1 MTDPGV
7 SHRLFFHAFSEPP
20 VSHPASMPELS
31 IIAPAFNEEDNV
43 EPLIDRIAEIFV
55 PAGVDFET
63 LIVDDCSTDKTSEKL
78 LKLARKHPWL
88 RIVRLEKNSG
98 LAAAMDAGFRNA
110 RGRVW
115 GTLDADM
122 QNDPAE
128 ILRLMKMLS
137 PDVDMVNG
145 WRKDRQDKNRF
156 TRRFQ
161 TKIAN
166 GIRNRLSGD
175 NIKDSAC
182 GLKVYK
188 RECLEGFTLYKGMH
202 RFFPTLVKIRGF
214 HVIEV
219 PITHHQRLHGVT
231 KYGPGTVGGAR
242 AFRAF
247 VDLLAVRWMK
257 KRVIRY
263 QTRELTP
270 SSTTLPPGAAP

>member
-1 MTDPGV
+1 VPDLPDHA
-7 SHRLFFHAFSEPP
+7 HRPD
-20 VSHPASMPELS
+20 LS

-43 EPLIDRIAEIFV
+43 EPLIERIHEIFS
-55 PAGVDFET
+55 PAGLTFET

-78 LKLARKHPWL
+78 LQLAQKYPWL
-88 RIVRLEKNSG
+88 RIIRLQKNSG
-98 LAAAMDAGFRNA
+98 QTAAMDAGFRHA
-110 RGRVW
+110 RGNVW

-128 ILRLMKMLS
+128 ILRLMKLLS

-145 WRKDRQDKNRF
+145 WRKDRQDKNKF

-166 GIRNRLSGD
+166 GIRNWLSHD
-175 NIKDSAC
+175 NIQDSAC

-188 RECLEGFTLYKGMH
+188 RQCLEGLTLYKGMH
-202 RFFPTLVKIRGF
+202 RFFPTLVKMRGF
-214 HVIEV
+214 NVIEV
-219 PITHHQRLHGVT
+219 PISHYQRLHGVT

-242 AFRAF
+242 AFKAF

-257 KRVIRY
+257 KRAIRY
-263 QTRELTP
+263 TTRELTP
-270 SSTTLPPGAAP
+270 STSNSPEYTHETR